1 METQLETPEVTAAFA
16 AHSDLAG
23 VAAMGPD
30 FWREGNLPGGFN
42 PDVFVRTWSALIDLG
57 FGRVLVLKRGAQVVG
72 ALGFFIVSDPNDG
85 AKVMQE
91 AFWFVHPSARGA
103 GLRLL
108 LKYEEAARELGAK
121 RISMAHINGLMDGK
135 LAKLFE
141 KRGYRAVETHY
152 WRTI

>member
-1 METQLETPEVTAAFA
+1 METQLETLEAAVSNA
-16 AHSDLAG
+16 SYADLSG

-30 FWREGNLPGGFN
+30 FWREGNLPGGFD
-42 PDVFVRTWSALIDLG
+42 PETFVRTWGALIDLG
-57 FGRVLVLKRGAQVVG
+57 FGRVLVIKRDGIVRG

-85 AKVMQE
+85 AKIAQE
-91 AFWFVHPSARGA
+91 AFWFVHPSARGI

-108 LKYEEAARELGAK
+108 AKYEETAREIGAK